1 MAQLFQEL
9 RAPAQSAELAVLHPA
24 ATLLLLLALNEGL
37 PPPPPHTEMNE
48 NLSPRDYK
56 NVVRKCNQYLLPTVK
71 SQHLGHVDGGYM
83 GIFRTIFLKFL
94 FI

>member
-37 PPPPPHTEMNE
+37 PPTTKMNE